1 VTISSARP
9 PKLAALQVLRAVAA
23 SLVVLDHSL
32 NALVDHAALPATVH
46 RLSYLSGWLGV
57 AVFFVTSGLIMYL
70 TTHARFGSAAEAR
83 RFAGRRIIRVV
94 PMYWLA
100 TALAALPHLGGTQ
113 PADITRSLLFI
124 PYLDPGAGVMR
135 PVLGVGWTLNYEMF
149 FYALF
154 TAALLLPRRV
164 GLSAILTAL
173 LGLVALG
180 GLHHSLLDYRDP
192 TTLVDFYT
200 DPLLLLFAAGVGI
213 GWLTQRRPVTTR
225 LPAAVL
231 AVAGVVAA
239 AAAGAT
245 FPLPVG
251 WQAVLGA
258 AAALSVLA
266 ATVPAAGGRLLQ
278 AAGDASYSTYLLHLF
293 VVAVLI
299 RMLPIPPPA
308 FVVICI
314 VAANAVG
321 WLAYRLVERPILRRL
336 RRPNESRIT
345 CRSTTRRRS
354 AAGSPR

>member
-1 VTISSARP
+1 
-9 PKLAALQVLRAVAA
+9 VLRAVAA
-23 SLVVLDHSL
+23 SLVGLDHSL

-46 RLSYLSGWLGV
+46 RLSYLVGWLGV

-135 PVLGVGWTLNYEMF
+135 PRPRGRLDVELRDVL
-149 FYALF
+149 YALF

-180 GLHHSLLDYRDP
+180 GLHHSPPRLPRPDHPRRLLHRPAAAAVRRRGRHRLADP
-192 TTLVDFYT
+192 A
-200 DPLLLLFAAGVGI
+200 PAGHHPPPC
-213 GWLTQRRPVTTR
+213 RRPGR
-225 LPAAVL
+225 RRCRRR
-231 AVAGVVAA
+231 